1 MKIKGRKR
9 RHLRIRKKISGTEQK
24 PRLCVFRSNRHIYAQ
39 VIDDSRHKVI
49 FGMGSLNDKDLSGKK
64 KTDIAFEIG
73 MKVGKTALDK
83 GIKEITFDRAGYR
96 YHGRIKSLA
105 EGARKAGLKF

>member
-1 MKIKGRKR
+1 MKIIGRKR
-9 RHLRIRKKISGTEQK
+9 RHLRIRKKLSGTEHK

-39 VIDDSRHKVI
+39 IIDDTRHRVL
-49 FGMGSLNDKDLSGKK
+49 FGLGSVNDKELSGKK
-64 KTDIAFEIG
+64 KMDVAFEIG
-73 MKVGKTALDK
+73 NKIGQAAIDK

-105 EGARKAGLKF
+105 DGARKAGLKF

>member
-1 MKIKGRKR
+1 MKITGRKR
-9 RHLRIRKKISGTEQK
+9 RHLRIRKKLSGTEQK

-39 VIDDSRHKVI
+39 LIDDTRQKVI
-49 FGMGSLNDKDLSGKK
+49 CGLGSVNNKELTGKK
-64 KTDIAFEIG
+64 KIEVAFEIG
-73 MKVGKTALDK
+73 KKIGQTAIDK